1 MVYPKAA
8 HIKAKET
15 WITEFLYRNK
25 PFASFPP
32 ATNKSVRRN
41 KEREELVTSY
51 FDHIAFDIILP
62 WLNCLTLKTLKM
74 QLFFFNSS
82 PFFPLL
88 SIKNTALLGE
98 QHLSPQLT
106 DNQSAASRALLSFSQ
121 PAQFTLSREG
131 WRKQH
136 PAQAEKCRTSVR
148 LRMPECCLPF
158 LLIWVLNPFMEP
170 SKLICVYKINYLGA
184 AWLHSG

>member
-15 WITEFLYRNK
+15 WITEFLHRNK

-51 FDHIAFDIILP
+51 FDHTAFDIILP
-62 WLNCLTLKTLKM
+62 WLNCLTLKKM

-106 DNQSAASRALLSFSQ
+106 DNQSAASRALLSFSR
-121 PAQFTLSREG
+121 PAQFTLSEG
-131 WRKQH
+131 
-136 PAQAEKCRTSVR
+136 R
-148 LRMPECCLPF
+148 LEETAPSSDWKVQNINETQNAWMLPSISAH
-158 LLIWVLNPFMEP
+158 LSIK
-170 SKLICVYKINYLGA
+170 SINGTLKN
-184 AWLHSG
+184 WFVFIK